1 MRNDI
6 TQFIQHDAETLYEAL
21 ERYKDMLW
29 RYPHHRLSKWL
40 QVQTFYNGLSENTK
54 TLVDAATGG
63 ALMGK
68 TIDEAHQLLE
78 EMATNNYQWPS
89 D

>member
-6 TQFIQHDAETLYEAL
+6 TQFIQHDVETLYEAW
-21 ERYKDMLW
+21 ERYKDMLQ
-29 RYPHHRLSKWL
+29 RCPHHGLPNWL
-40 QVQTFYNGLSENTK
+40 QVQTFYNGLSRNTK
-54 TLVDAATGG
+54 TLVDAAAGG

-78 EMATNNYQWPS
+78 EMAANNYQ
-89 D
+89 